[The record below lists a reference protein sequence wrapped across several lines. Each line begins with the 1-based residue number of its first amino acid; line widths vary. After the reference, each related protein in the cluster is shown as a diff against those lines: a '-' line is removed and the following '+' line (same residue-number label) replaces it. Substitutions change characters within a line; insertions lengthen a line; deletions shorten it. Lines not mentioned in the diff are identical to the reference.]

1 VYGAETRLASMTF
14 PLLVF
19 DNIVD
24 VLDRPRLSST
34 LRSCMLEMLL
44 RFDCPLAV
52 LFRSLITSLE
62 ASALVGLPVD
72 ALVEVLGNGF

>member
-1 VYGAETRLASMTF
+1 MTF

-24 VLDRPRLSST
+24 VLDRLRLSST
-34 LRSCMLEMLL
+34 LRSCMLEMLA

-52 LFRSLITSLE
+52 LFRSVITSFE
-62 ASALVGLPVD
+62 ASALVGLLLD
-72 ALVEVLGNGF
+72 ALVEVLGNGS